1 MSKFNFKSV
10 AEAEKE
16 ADYLMKVAEECY
28 TNGASI
34 DSPVL
39 IEHGKKFEKK
49 AMEIYEAIK
58 LGTIK

>member
-1 MSKFNFKSV
+1 MNKFNFKSV

-28 TNGASI
+28 ANGASI
-34 DSPVL
+34 DNPTL
-39 IEHGKKFEKK
+39 IEHGKKFERK
-49 AMEIYEAIK
+49 AIAIYEAIK